1 LADNII
7 ILFFGRI
14 LGGVSATLLYSV
26 FESWMVTEFN
36 RVLPD
41 EPGSTI
47 SGIFSTMTT
56 LNSVV
61 AVTAGM
67 LAEWVVRMTGT
78 AKSPF
83 MTSIIFMAAAF
94 VLMLKN
100 WSENYGWHT
109 GSVEAG
115 DANPLLGEKVE
126 TKPIVQKSASKSPLR
141 LAFEGIAS

>member
-1 LADNII
+1 
-7 ILFFGRI
+7 
-14 LGGVSATLLYSV
+14 
-26 FESWMVTEFN
+26 MVTEFN

-41 EPGSTI
+41 EPSSTI

-83 MTSIIFMAAAF
+83 MTSIIFMATAF

-100 WSENYGWHT
+100 WSENYGWHA
-109 GSVEAG
+109 SNVEAG

-126 TKPIVQKSASKSPLR
+126 TKPIDQKPAAKSPLR
-141 LAFEGIAS
+141 LAFEGIAR